1 MNTNTTQKEYDI
13 GYESGL
19 NSIDRLFLE
28 TISRPNIAE
37 NDKKI
42 PSQNIWAG
50 LLTAILSALYVTAPN
65 KLAADEIV
73 KFAKE
78 SAIDARKE
86 SRKK

>member
-1 MNTNTTQKEYDI
+1 MTTDTIQKEYDI
-13 GYESGL
+13 GYGSGL
-19 NSIDRLFLE
+19 NALDTLD
-28 TISRPNIAE
+28 N
-37 NDKKI
+37 KKI
-42 PSQNIWAG
+42 PNQNIWAG
-50 LLTAILSALYVTAPN
+50 LLTAILSGLYVHAPT

>member
-42 PSQNIWAG
+42 PSQN
-50 LLTAILSALYVTAPN
+50 
-65 KLAADEIV
+65 
-73 KFAKE
+73 
-78 SAIDARKE
+78 
-86 SRKK
+86 